1 MSNFFNNGQRIPNIF
16 ERARTCD
23 NWNEGNFQPQED
35 GYEDTY
41 NTLSNDEKSFV
52 IRRPLIAD
60 MFNANA
66 EKAKKIGRELG
77 GTKNGYGDAVRHCY
91 WCALNQVSVGY
102 KSPIA
107 KEFGDAHENKPDNDI
122 NAKKM
127 DLHNNSIGYHLG
139 NQAIINGW
147 SEEELLNQV
156 IDAADSGRLKILE

>member
-1 MSNFFNNGQRIPNIF
+1 MANYFNNGQRIPSIF
-16 ERARTCD
+16 EIATA
-23 NWNEGNFQPQED
+23 FED
-35 GYEDTY
+35 GKEGEIKQKEKGVYDTY
-41 NTLSNDEKSFV
+41 ETLSKDEKSFV

-60 MFNANA
+60 IFNTNA

-156 IDAADSGRLKILE
+156 INSANNGRLKILE

>member
-1 MSNFFNNGQRIPNIF
+1 MANYLNRPSIF
-16 ERARTCD
+16 EIATA
-23 NWNEGNFQPQED
+23 FED
-35 GYEDTY
+35 GQEGEIKQQEKGVYDTY
-41 NTLSNDEKSFV
+41 KTLSKDEKSFV

-91 WCALNQVSVGY
+91 WCALNQVSAGY

-122 NAKKM
+122 NAKNM

-156 IDAADSGRLKILE
+156 INAANNGRLKILE